1 MGGECGADIADNKG
15 EQRRKGGTV
24 DAKMR
29 SGGIVPAWGGCGAV
43 APICWTHLPNS
54 VNLVKAR
61 PPPDMGMLSKARQG
75 PARRGL
81 VSDWSRAACPA
92 LEPTNGRRE
101 LAGPA
106 CRRVTRPDK
115 QIGVLD
121 TARHAGQCPV
131 IRLIRTVGALSVTT
145 L

>member
-75 PARRGL
+75 PARRWL
-81 VSDWSRAACPA
+81 VSDWSAAACP
-92 LEPTNGRRE
+92 PPRRPIRGE
-101 LAGPA
+101 RLGSGLQACYKTGQADRSVGHGAARRAMSGDPA
-106 CRRVTRPDK
+106 YP
-115 QIGVLD
+115 
-121 TARHAGQCPV
+121 A
-131 IRLIRTVGALSVTT
+131 VGALSVTT